1 MTNPFKSLEDLADN
15 HPNPEVRQAI
25 GLALDTI
32 QYLEDENSSLWDML
46 DEMRSS
52 DIREHQDLLAAELM
66 RLLPPSGGIPEA

>member
-46 DEMRSS
+46 EELRAS
-52 DIREHQDLLAAELM
+52 DIKKYQGILATELL
-66 RLLPPSGGIPEA
+66 RFLPPSGGVPEA